1 MGKPKSMLSM
11 LLKKEGIKNGKLI
24 YINKSDETI
33 YKLFV
38 EKLETDQV
46 VEVFMDAHSDDGSL
60 AQLAKIHKCIREL
73 ALETGNS
80 PEDMKLI
87 VKKKAGMCIK
97 KEIDGEMIM
106 YCASFS
112 KASKEELS
120 LVIETIIQIGDLVG
134 INMR

>member
-46 VEVFMDAHSDDGSL
+46 VEVF
-60 AQLAKIHKCIREL
+60 
-73 ALETGNS
+73 
-80 PEDMKLI
+80 
-87 VKKKAGMCIK
+87 VV
-97 KEIDGEMIM
+97 
-106 YCASFS
+106 
-112 KASKEELS
+112 LS
-120 LVIETIIQIGDLVG
+120 
-134 INMR
+134 

>member
-1 MGKPKSMLSM
+1 MAKPKSMLSM
-11 LLKKEGIKNGKLI
+11 LLKKEGTKDGKLI
-24 YINKSDETI
+24 YMNKADETI

-38 EKLETDQV
+38 EKLDEGQV

-60 AQLAKIHKCIREL
+60 AQIAKIHKCIREL
-73 ALETGNS
+73 ALETGT
-80 PEDMKLI
+80 PYEDMKLI
-87 VKKKAGMCIK
+87 VKKKAGFCVK

-106 YCASFS
+106 YCASFA

-134 INMR
+134 VNCR

>member
-11 LLKKEGIKNGKLI
+11 LLKKEGTKDGKLI
-24 YINKSDETI
+24 YISKSDETI

-38 EKLETDQV
+38 EKLDEGQV

-73 ALETGNS
+73 AMETGT
-80 PEDMKLI
+80 PYEDMKLI
-87 VKKKAGMCIK
+87 VKKKAGMCVK

-106 YCASFS
+106 YCASFA
-112 KASKEELS
+112 KASKEELG

-134 INMR
+134 VNCR